1 MRSWGFRLK
10 LIESLKG
17 YIFIATTAVGITLYV
32 HQTFATNVKV
42 DKISSRVAQVE
53 QNQNKQNRISCLIAY
68 KLKVAESDLRDICNL
83 NFK

>member
-1 MRSWGFRLK
+1 MK
-10 LIESLKG
+10 ITESLKG

-42 DKISSRVAQVE
+42 EKISTRVLKVE
-53 QNQNKQNRISCLIAY
+53 SNQDKQNRISCLIAF
-68 KLKVAESDLRDICNL
+68 KLKVSESDLRDICDL